1 MKLPTRIQLQPA
13 AVRSCVAL
21 LSMTLGL
28 GLSLVPSSA
37 VAVPVAT
44 YHIEKRFIA
53 SIAGAGGDVVGGP
66 GTGQYRYLTHAFAE
80 DKHDRQHNDND
91 QTGAVF
97 GPLTDRLV
105 PGGGVAG
112 AVPRKVPHKWTDWV
126 GFNQAAPGLQIF
138 GPFQRNAASTHPE
151 SEAKVRM
158 DYLRLPPPLGGFAVG
173 RIVLDGKAEIVK
185 LPLHAPETA
194 YAEATS
200 AGEIKVAGLILA
212 ADIVDGKKL
221 IPVPVVA
228 GQTSVKAVGGRKS
241 VLSTDGLDGR
251 DAKAT
256 YSDPMNLAF
265 FDELSGALLTQ
276 QDLFTEDWQALGDAS
291 IDFDPATGLRMAA
304 SADGSASLSFST
316 LSGWVL
322 NPFNGT
328 AAIADGVFSATG
340 DLAALPWT
348 LSMMGDELVASLSAG
363 DLDLDFDFQV
373 LATGLGSGRDLRAVL
388 SGDARGLAAV
398 YATVPEPST
407 LMLVCLA
414 GLGLWRPGTARRRS
428 SAARRARSA

>member
-1 MKLPTRIQLQPA
+1 MKLPIRIQHLPA
-13 AVRSCVAL
+13 AIGSSVAL
-21 LSMTLGL
+21 FSMALGL
-28 GLSLVPSSA
+28 GLCFTATLA
-37 VAVPVAT
+37 VAAPVAT
-44 YHIEKRFIA
+44 YHSEKRFVATIA
-53 SIAGAGGDVVGGP
+53 AGGVVVGGP

-80 DKHDRQHNDND
+80 DKHMGPVHNDNP

-97 GPLTDRLV
+97 GDLLTDKLV
-105 PGGGVAG
+105 PGGGVVG
-112 AVPRKVPHKWTDWV
+112 AAPRAAVHKWTDWV
-126 GFNQAAPGLQIF
+126 GFNQAAAGLQIF
-138 GPFQRNAASTHPE
+138 GPFQRNAASTHPK
-151 SEAKVRM
+151 SEAKVLM

-173 RIVLDGKAEIVK
+173 RIVVDGKAEIVN

-200 AGEIKVAGLILA
+200 AGEIKIAGLILA
-212 ADIVDGKKL
+212 ADIVAGKKL
-221 IPVPVVA
+221 IPVPVKA
-228 GQTSVKAVGGRKS
+228 GQTSVKAVGGATA
-241 VLSTDGLDGR
+241 VLGPGGIIGARAD
-251 DAKAT
+251 
-256 YSDPMNLAF
+256 YHDPMNLAI

-276 QDLFTEDWQALGDAS
+276 QDLFTEDWQALGDAG
-291 IDFDPATGLRMAA
+291 IDYDPATGLRMAA

-328 AAIADGVFSATG
+328 ASIANGVFSATG

-348 LSMMGDELVASLSAG
+348 LSMIGNELVASLSAG

-388 SGDARGLAAV
+388 SGDARGLAAA

-407 LMLVCLA
+407 LLLVSLVS
-414 GLGLWRPGTARRRS
+414 LGLWRPGKARWRLP
-428 SAARRARSA
+428 AARQARSA